1 MQTPEKSLVA
11 VVAVTVVTVTLIT
24 LLSVIIAWAEQ
35 YRKMK

>member
-11 VVAVTVVTVTLIT
+11 VVAVTVVTVTLII

-35 YRKMK
+35 YRKSK